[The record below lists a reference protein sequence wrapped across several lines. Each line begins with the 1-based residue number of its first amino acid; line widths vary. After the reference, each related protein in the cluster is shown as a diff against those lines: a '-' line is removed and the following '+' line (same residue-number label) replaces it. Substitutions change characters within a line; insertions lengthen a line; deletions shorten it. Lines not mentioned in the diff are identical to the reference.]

1 MALRALP
8 QRRSLNVPRQLD
20 RRLVFGGLLCVIGVV
35 GVLNLVGAAGP
46 QDRTVVVAAHELQ
59 AGQVLQAADLSTA
72 QVRIPEAM
80 ASQTSS
86 GDELSSL
93 VGRQVSQ
100 RIPAQSLV
108 EPAELTSPDAVLGPE
123 QRIERIP
130 LKPDSAAVDRIQPGD
145 AVTILVSIP
154 SGKPNAG
161 TRTVVPRASVAS
173 VGRDP
178 NRASS
183 ATGSSRPPLTSL
195 DVVLTV
201 DQATDVA
208 DARTNGELTVL
219 LAGPGQ

>member
-8 QRRSLNVPRQLD
+8 QRRPLLVPRQLD

-35 GVLNLVGAAGP
+35 GVLDLVVPGP
-46 QDRTVVVAAHELQ
+46 QDRTVVVAAHDLQ
-59 AGQVLQAADLSTA
+59 AGQVLQASDLSTA
-72 QVRIPEAM
+72 QVRIPESM
-80 ASQTSS
+80 ASQTAS

-93 VGRQVSQ
+93 LGRQVGQ

-108 EPAELTSPDAVLGPE
+108 EPAELTAPDAVLGPE

-145 AVTILVSIP
+145 VVTILASIP
-154 SGKPNAG
+154 SGKANAG
-161 TRTVVPRASVAS
+161 TRTVVPRATVAS

-178 NRASS
+178 TRAGAASS
-183 ATGSSRPPLTSL
+183 NTRPPLTSL
-195 DVVLTV
+195 DVVLTL
-201 DQATDVA
+201 DQASDVA
-208 DARTNGELTVL
+208 EARTNGELTVL